1 MQIITQ
7 TKHTNVTNNV
17 VYEIICMQK
26 KDIDFNYDAKGIGRE
41 EVDEEGEEGRYLFI
55 QKNGR
60 DELFIWRLR

>member
-1 MQIITQ
+1 
-7 TKHTNVTNNV
+7 
-17 VYEIICMQK
+17 MQK